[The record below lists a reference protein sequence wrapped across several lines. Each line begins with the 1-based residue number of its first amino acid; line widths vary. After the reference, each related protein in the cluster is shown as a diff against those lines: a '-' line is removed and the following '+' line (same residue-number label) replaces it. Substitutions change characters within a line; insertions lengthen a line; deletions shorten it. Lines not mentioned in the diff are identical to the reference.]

1 MCLEE
6 NESKAAGLRKQVQG
20 LAWSGCVSQAQ
31 PSGHRPQEAGRAGAR
46 AEAWVQETALQ
57 VGSGP
62 QGRARAAGAGRGEH
76 ARPRPGRK
84 ERDGAVTLTLTSHS
98 RRLLPDR

>member
-6 NESKAAGLRKQVQG
+6 NESEAAGLRKQVQG

-46 AEAWVQETALQ
+46 ARAEAWVQETALQ
-57 VGSGP
+57 VGSGR
-62 QGRARAAGAGRGEH
+62 QGRARAAGARRGDTGLAGQAGRSGME
-76 ARPRPGRK
+76 P
-84 ERDGAVTLTLTSHS
+84 
-98 RRLLPDR
+98 